1 MKIGV
6 NSRIFQ
12 NGETGIPYFIRH
24 LYAHLAETDKK
35 NEYIFYQTD
44 NKKKLGITKTVSAPN
59 NILGNALFDNF
70 LAYRMIARDKVDIFH
85 GAAHI
90 LPIIK
95 RKHTKYVVTI
105 HDLSFLVFPE
115 QYSRIFTWYYR
126 EAVRQS
132 LKNADAIVADSVST
146 KNDII
151 NFYGIDKARI
161 KVIALGVSSY
171 FLQPS
176 KGDSARLIEEAYF
189 FSLTTHPKRKNIY
202 SVLEVLARSKKL
214 QGLKYVIAGLIPEAY
229 LQELKS
235 DISRLGL
242 NEIVILFGY
251 VTEEQL
257 RNLYQH
263 AKFFI
268 YPSFYEG
275 FGFPILE
282 SMVCN
287 TPVIASGTSS
297 MREIMPLS
305 DWCINPNDLDDIQ
318 NKMEKMMSVT
328 QEERTEIVSSNFDFA
343 KKFRW
348 EETASQYLE
357 LFEELR

>member
-24 LYAHLAETDKK
+24 LYTSLVEADKK
-35 NEYIFYQTD
+35 NEYIFFQT
-44 NKKKLGITKTVSAPN
+44 NSKKKLGTTKIASAPN
-59 NILGNALFDNF
+59 NILGNAFFDNF
-70 LAYRMIARDKVDIFH
+70 LADRMVVRDKIDVFH
-85 GAAHI
+85 GPAHI
-90 LPIIK
+90 LPVIK

-126 EAVRQS
+126 EVVRRS
-132 LKNADAIVADSVST
+132 LKNADAIVADSVNT
-146 KNDII
+146 KNDIV
-151 NFYGIDKARI
+151 NFYGIDKSKI
-161 KVIALGVSSY
+161 KVIPLGVSSY
-171 FLQPS
+171 FLQLPS
-176 KGDSARLIEEAYF
+176 GASERLIGEAYS

-214 QGLKYVIAGLIPEAY
+214 QGLKYVIAGLIPDVY
-229 LQELKS
+229 LQELQR
-235 DISRLGL
+235 DIRRLGL

-251 VTEEQL
+251 VNEEQL
-257 RNLYQH
+257 RNLYRH
-263 AKFFI
+263 AEFFI

-297 MREIMPLS
+297 MREIMPLPE
-305 DWCINPNDLDDIQ
+305 WCINPNDLDDIQ
-318 NKMEKMMSVT
+318 NKMEKMMGIT
-328 QEERTEIVSSNFDFA
+328 KEERNKIVSSNFDFA